1 MIILYFIDVRGL
13 KNHEF
18 LTQVLSNIDKGQLRQ
33 YWPMGANEA
42 DEINWEL
49 MGADGGRQKGLL
61 CANGGQWGPLGP
73 NGGQ

>member
-13 KNHEF
+13 KNHDC

-49 MGADGGRQKGLL
+49 MGGGKKGYCVLME
-61 CANGGQWGPLGP
+61 ANGGH
-73 NGGQ
+73 